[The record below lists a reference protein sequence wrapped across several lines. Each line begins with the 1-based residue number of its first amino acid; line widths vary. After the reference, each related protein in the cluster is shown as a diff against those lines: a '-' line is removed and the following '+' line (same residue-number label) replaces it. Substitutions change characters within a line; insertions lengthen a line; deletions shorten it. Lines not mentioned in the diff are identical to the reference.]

1 MKMEFEFKLLQE
13 VSIIELGHP
22 NCIGIY
28 WY

>member
-22 NCIGIY
+22 DCIGID